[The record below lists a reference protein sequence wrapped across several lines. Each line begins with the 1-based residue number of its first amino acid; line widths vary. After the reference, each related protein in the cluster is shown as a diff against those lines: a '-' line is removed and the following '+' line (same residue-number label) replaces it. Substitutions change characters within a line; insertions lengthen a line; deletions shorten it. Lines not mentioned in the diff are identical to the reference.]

1 MLRTKLVVLAAALY
15 ATGALA
21 QGDTL
26 QMGGT
31 DDAASLAAAGK
42 PARGMTQNRVRAEYG
57 NPQTEE
63 AAVGE
68 PPITRWHY
76 PTFVVYF
83 EYDRVIHTVA
93 RR

>member
-1 MLRTKLVVLAAALY
+1 MVRTKLVVLAAALY
-15 ATGALA
+15 AAGALA

-31 DDAASLAAAGK
+31 DNSASLAAAGT
-42 PARGMTQNRVRAEYG
+42 PTRGMTQNSVRAEYG
-57 NPQTEE
+57 SPQTEE

-83 EYDRVIHTVA
+83 EYDRVIHAVA